1 MSYVALELL
10 FIGLL
15 GLASLAIAWT
25 AGVVIYKLFRGQ
37 R

>member
-1 MSYVALELL
+1 MLVALEMF

-15 GLASLAIAWT
+15 ALASLSIAWV
-25 AGVVIYKLFRGQ
+25 AGVVVYKLFRGQ

>member
-1 MSYVALELL
+1 MLFALELFFL
-10 FIGLL
+10 GLL

-25 AGVVIYKLFRGQ
+25 AGTVIYKLFKGQ

>member
-1 MSYVALELL
+1 MLVALELF

-15 GLASLAIAWT
+15 ALAGLAIAWT
-25 AGVVIYKLFRGQ
+25 AGIVIFKLFKGQ

>member
-1 MSYVALELL
+1 MLVALELF

-15 GLASLAIAWT
+15 ALASLAIAWT
-25 AGVVIYKLFRGQ
+25 AGVVIYKLFKGQ